1 MSVQMI
7 ELEEV
12 QMVEAS
18 DDAMEFSSCVQAAA
32 TVLTFSWPC

>member
-1 MSVQMI
+1 MPAI